1 MDEKDLKIIML
12 EENIESL
19 RSENENLRDEN
30 TRLKDVID
38 AASDRAYTTYANLT
52 Y

>member
-1 MDEKDLKIIML
+1 MDEKDLKIIRL
-12 EENIESL
+12 EDEVEAL
-19 RSENENLRDEN
+19 RLQIENLSDEN
-30 TRLKDVID
+30 TRLKGVID